1 MVACNTLDP
10 GDDMRTRTSTTR
22 RTAIVAFAAA
32 LLPCAVRAQT
42 QDPAQASTHAFARI
56 TVTPYAGM
64 YASIG
69 KLRADSTVEF
79 LQLMTLVAGAR
90 AALQLNHRFAIEA
103 AGGWT
108 PAPSWVAQSD
118 WEQTI
123 DVPGRVALGSLRG
136 RYDLN
141 PDVEAGDWVVSL
153 ASGIG
158 AVHRYGQA
166 WEGLSGTTDVAFV
179 FGATSRLR
187 PFSSRLSYG
196 LDVDGFV
203 SRAEFRDYLGQRT
216 RARLHADLV
225 LSLALSLSL

>member
-1 MVACNTLDP
+1 MF
-10 GDDMRTRTSTTR
+10 TRIFIAR
-22 RTAIVAFAAA
+22 FTAIAGLAAS
-32 LLPCAVRAQT
+32 LLPCAARAQT
-42 QDPAQASTHAFARI
+42 TDPAQASTHALARI

-103 AGGWT
+103 TGGWT

-118 WEQTI
+118 WQQTV
-123 DVPGRVALGSLRG
+123 DVPGRVALASLRG

-158 AVHRYGQA
+158 AVHRYGRA

-187 PFSSRLSYG
+187 PFASRLSYG
-196 LDVDGFV
+196 LDLDGFV
-203 SRAEFRDYLGQRT
+203 SRAEYRDYLGQRT

-225 LSLALSLSL
+225 VSFALSLSL